1 MTLRA
6 NLRDLPRSLV
16 PSAWVGALAATVISF
31 SAPVVIVQQAS
42 DAAGIG
48 VAGFGSWI
56 AAAAIGAG
64 VASIVLSLAYRLPI
78 MCAWSTPGA
87 ALLVTSIGH
96 YPYRAV
102 IGAYVAAALV
112 TLVVGV
118 TGVFRRLM
126 ALVPEP
132 VVMGVLAGVLFRF
145 GVGVVTAV
153 PEAPE
158 IVLPMVAA
166 YLLLSRL
173 GRRAPA
179 IGAIAV
185 GIVIAAVLGRI
196 DPAPLHAGIS
206 EPVFTR
212 PEFALD
218 AIVGIGLPL
227 FVLTMAAQNAT
238 GFGVLR
244 ASGYAD
250 PPIDGVIATTGV
262 ASLLAAPFGA
272 NLINLSVLTA
282 SYVTLPPAHPDPR
295 RRYAAAVAVG
305 GVFILVGLAATAIA
319 TLFAG
324 LPAALVAAMGGIG
337 MLGILVS
344 ATAGAVGSERYRE
357 AGVVALLVTASGT
370 TIAGIGA
377 PFWGLVAGAVIAG
390 IARDRTPP
398 RAPETPAH
406 AAAGL
411 EAARGDPGAPQTG
424 RSPS

>member
-16 PSAWVGALAATVISF
+16 PSTWLGALAAAVISF

-48 VAGFGSWI
+48 VKGFGSWI

-64 VASIVLSLAYRLPI
+64 VSTIVLSLAYRMPI

-96 YPYRAV
+96 YPYAAV

-112 TLVVGV
+112 TLLVGV
-118 TGVFRRLM
+118 TGLFRRLM

-132 VVMGVLAGVLFRF
+132 IVMGVLAGVLFRF
-145 GVGVVTAV
+145 GLGVVDAV
-153 PEAPE
+153 PDAPE
-158 IVLPMVAA
+158 IVLPMVAL
-166 YLLLSRL
+166 YLVL
-173 GRRAPA
+173 GRRGFRAPA
-179 IGAIAV
+179 IGAIAL
-185 GIVIAAVLGRI
+185 GIAIAGVLGRI
-196 DPAPLHAGIS
+196 APGPLHAGIS
-206 EPVFTR
+206 DPVFTR

-218 AIVGIGLPL
+218 AIIGIGLPL

-244 ASGYAD
+244 ASGYPD
-250 PPIDGVIATTGV
+250 PPVDGVIATTGV

-282 SYVTLPPAHPDPR
+282 SYVTLPAAHPDPR
-295 RRYAAAVAVG
+295 RRYAAGVAA
-305 GVFILVGLAATAIA
+305 GVFFIVVGLAATAIA

-324 LPAALVAAMGGIG
+324 LPVELVAAMGGIG

-344 ATAGAVGSERYRE
+344 ATAAAVAIDRYRE

-377 PFWGLVAGAVIAG
+377 PFWGLVGGAVVAQL
-390 IARDRTPP
+390 AN
-398 RAPETPAH
+398 
-406 AAAGL
+406 AAGP
-411 EAARGDPGAPQTG
+411 RHRGAP
-424 RSPS
+424 PAAIPEP

>member
-1 MTLRA
+1 MPSARLHAPPLRET
-6 NLRDLPRSLV
+6 LRDLPGSLA
-16 PSAWVGALAATVISF
+16 PSTWVGALAAAVISF

-42 DAAGIG
+42 EAAGIG
-48 VAGFGSWI
+48 VKGFGSWL

-64 VASIVLSLAYRLPI
+64 VASIALSLVYRMPI

-87 ALLVTSIGH
+87 ALLVTSIAD
-96 YPYRAV
+96 YPYAAV
-102 IGAYVAAALV
+102 IGAYVAAAAV
-112 TLVVGV
+112 TLLVGV
-118 TGVFRRLM
+118 TGVFRRLL

-145 GVGVVTAV
+145 GTSVVAAV
-153 PEAPE
+153 PDAPE

-166 YLLLSRL
+166 YLLL
-173 GRRAPA
+173 GRRGYRAPA
-179 IGAIAV
+179 IGAIV
-185 GIVIAAVLGRI
+185 IGIAIAAVLGRI
-196 DPAPLHAGIS
+196 DPAGVHAGIS
-206 EPVFTR
+206 DPVFTR
-212 PEFALD
+212 PAFALD

-244 ASGYAD
+244 ASGYPD

-262 ASLLAAPFGA
+262 ASLAAAPFGA

-282 SYVTLPPAHPDPR
+282 SYVTLPAAHPDPR
-295 RRYAAAVAVG
+295 RRYAAGVAVG
-305 GVFILVGLAATAIA
+305 IVFLAVGLGATAIA

-324 LPAALVAAMGGIG
+324 LPAELVAAMGGIG

-344 ATAGAVGSERYRE
+344 ATAGAVSSERYRE

-377 PFWGLVAGAVIAG
+377 PFWGLVAGGVIAQ
-390 IARDRTPP
+390 IARTTAQHR
-398 RAPETPAH
+398 
-406 AAAGL
+406 
-411 EAARGDPGAPQTG
+411 
-424 RSPS
+424 

>member
-1 MTLRA
+1 MAGLRLPPLTLRE

-16 PSAWVGALAATVISF
+16 PSTWVGALAAALISF
-31 SAPVVIVQQAS
+31 SAPVVIIQQAS

-48 VAGFGSWI
+48 VKGFGSWI

-96 YPYRAV
+96 YPYAAV
-102 IGAYVAAALV
+102 IGAYIAAALV
-112 TLVVGV
+112 TLLVGV
-118 TGVFRRLM
+118 TGLFRRLM

-145 GVGVVTAV
+145 GLGVVSAV
-153 PEAPE
+153 PDAPE
-158 IVLPMVAA
+158 IVLPMIAL
-166 YLLLSRL
+166 YLLLGRL
-173 GRRAPA
+173 GYRAPA
-179 IGAIAV
+179 IGAIAL
-185 GIVIAAVLGRI
+185 GIAIAAVLGRI
-196 DPAPLHAGIS
+196 DPGSLHAGIS
-206 EPVFTR
+206 DPVFTR
-212 PEFALD
+212 PAFALD

-250 PPIDGVIATTGV
+250 PPIDGVIAATGV

-282 SYVTLPPAHPDPR
+282 SYVTLPAAHPDPR
-295 RRYAAAVAVG
+295 RRYAAGVAVG
-305 GVFILVGLAATAIA
+305 SVFIVVGLAATAIA

-324 LPAALVAAMGGIG
+324 LPVELVAAMGGIG

-344 ATAGAVGSERYRE
+344 ATAGAVASDRYRE

-377 PFWGLVAGAVIAG
+377 PFWGLVAGAVIAQV
-390 IARDRTPP
+390 ARAAGTP
-398 RAPETPAH
+398 RASTPA
-406 AAAGL
+406 AADA
-411 EAARGDPGAPQTG
+411 
-424 RSPS
+424 

>member
-1 MTLRA
+1 MPSARLHAPPLRE
-6 NLRDLPRSLV
+6 NLRDLPRSLA
-16 PSAWVGALAATVISF
+16 PSTWIGALAAAVISF

-42 DAAGIG
+42 ETAGIG
-48 VAGFGSWI
+48 VKGFGSWL

-64 VASIVLSLAYRLPI
+64 IASIALSLVYRMPI

-87 ALLVTSIGH
+87 ALLVTSIAD
-96 YPYRAV
+96 YPYAAV

-112 TLVVGV
+112 TLLVGV
-118 TGVFRRLM
+118 TGAFRRLL

-145 GVGVVTAV
+145 GTGVVAAV
-153 PEAPE
+153 PDAPE

-166 YLLLSRL
+166 YLVLGRL
-173 GRRAPA
+173 GYRAPA
-179 IGAIAV
+179 IGAIV
-185 GIVIAAVLGRI
+185 IGIAIAAALGRI
-196 DPAPLHAGIS
+196 DPAGVHAGIS

-212 PEFALD
+212 PAFALD

-244 ASGYAD
+244 ASGYPD

-272 NLINLSVLTA
+272 NLVNLSVLTA
-282 SYVTLPPAHPDPR
+282 SYVTLPAAHPDPR
-295 RRYAAAVAVG
+295 RRYAAGVAVG
-305 GVFILVGLAATAIA
+305 IVFLAVGLGATAIA

-324 LPAALVAAMGGIG
+324 LPAELVAAMGGIG

-344 ATAGAVGSERYRE
+344 ATAGAVSSERYRE

-377 PFWGLVAGAVIAG
+377 PFWGLVAGGVIAQV
-390 IARDRTPP
+390 ARTTALQR
-398 RAPETPAH
+398 
-406 AAAGL
+406 
-411 EAARGDPGAPQTG
+411 
-424 RSPS
+424 